1 MLKSGSENSRRC
13 NDPRKN
19 WKGIDLSKVNQV
31 TFFLFIVINN
41 TTESRCLSL
50 KICTSSRRFQ
60 GKKATVNQARKKRDC
75 KKKVCKKTS
84 RCKKSR
90 ESNPCSKTSRNYILS
105 ARESHQKQLKLPSA
119 DTQGEMKNVQSRNP
133 KLPGP
138 REWQSDEGAWKVT
151 PTPH

>member
-1 MLKSGSENSRRC
+1 MLKSGSGNARRC
-13 NDPRKN
+13 NDPRKKLERHRPI
-19 WKGIDLSKVNQV
+19 KGQPSNF
-31 TFFLFIVINN
+31 FFLLIVINN

-105 ARESHQKQLKLPSA
+105 ARGSHQKQLKLPSA
-119 DTQGEMKNVQSRNP
+119 DTQGEMKDVQSRNP

-138 REWQSDEGAWKVT
+138 RE
-151 PTPH
+151 